1 MLHLFL
7 LIRKNQELFSPPNF
21 VFSALWFF
29 QWRTGSGGFI
39 LVIPN
44 QYYSFPR
51 PLDSGKIE
59 FCPSSSLLRNQS
71 FEYMVHSFLF
81 VSSRNWEFGFFSL
94 LHYGMLGTVKVKVAQ
109 PCPTLCDP
117 MDYTIHGIL
126 QASTLEWVAFPF
138 SRGSSQPRNQTVIS
152 CIADGFFTNWAF
164 REAHAGNRGCKEWMP
179 KFSLLLHCSWFHA
192 QLHTRVS

>member
-44 QYYSFPR
+44 QCYSFPR

-71 FEYMVHSFLF
+71 FECMVHSFLF
-81 VSSRNWEFGFFSL
+81 VSSINWEFGFFFSIALRYAGNSESENCSAMSNSLRPHGLYNPWFSPGQHTGMGSLSL
-94 LHYGMLGTVKVKVAQ
+94 LQGIFPTEESNCDLVHCRWILYQLSFQGS
-109 PCPTLCDP
+109 PCW
-117 MDYTIHGIL
+117 
-126 QASTLEWVAFPF
+126 E
-138 SRGSSQPRNQTVIS
+138 
-152 CIADGFFTNWAF
+152 
-164 REAHAGNRGCKEWMP
+164 
-179 KFSLLLHCSWFHA
+179 
-192 QLHTRVS
+192 